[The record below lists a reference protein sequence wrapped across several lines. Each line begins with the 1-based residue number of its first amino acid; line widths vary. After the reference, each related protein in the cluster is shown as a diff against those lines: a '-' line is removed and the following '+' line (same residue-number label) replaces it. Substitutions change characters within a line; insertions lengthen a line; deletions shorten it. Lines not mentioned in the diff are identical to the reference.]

1 MNSVNASVVYFDD
14 FLIYFALALLIF
26 VVFTWVYMKIT
37 PYRELELIRGGNTAA
52 AITLSG
58 AMIGFTLPLA
68 SVVANSVNLVDM
80 LLFSLLAGV
89 VQVIVFV
96 VGRKILPN
104 LPGSI
109 EDGNI
114 AKATLIAAMSV
125 CVGMLNAAALTY

>member
-58 AMIGFTLPLA
+58 AMIGFTMPLA

-89 VQVIVFV
+89 VQIVVFV
-96 VGRKILPN
+96 VARKLLPN